1 MYNSNL
7 ALISGSNGSQEITVN
22 EEQKNTL
29 QLNVNDLN
37 NINNLNNTGDKTY
50 PNGDKEPILFDSN
63 SEKMSDRTIEVSWH
77 NLIYTVEKNAIMN
90 SCRKDKNKSR
100 TILKGLSGHFRSGNL
115 TAVMGPSGSGKELFF
130 VYSLLVKS

>member
-22 EEQKNTL
+22 EEQNNTL
-29 QLNVNDLN
+29 QLSVNDLN
-37 NINNLNNTGDKTY
+37 NINNLNNIGDKTY
-50 PNGDKEPILFDSN
+50 PNGDKQSILKQVN
-63 SEKMSDRTIEVSWH
+63 SEQINDRIIEVSWH
-77 NLIYTVEKNAIMN
+77 NLVYTVEKNAVM
-90 SCRKDKNKSR
+90 SLCRKGQNKSR

-130 VYSLLVKS
+130 CLFFIS